1 MSILCLSLA
10 ATLRCTGIPKT
21 ESIVLLVPPAIEALV
36 SLFFIRTVWRNGR
49 KRWLLVAEA
58 WIFLLL
64 TILDFASHAAVRAS
78 PSLTVFKPLDNA
90 VGALSFVPLVL
101 YMSFLF
107 LLTRADLLPLVRP
120 ASLRTIFQFAIF
132 SFIPPVVMTNELGS
146 LLGISYR
153 VRPTDLGPVAEIGF
167 LSATSKALS
176 TAFTDATVVVLAVFQ
191 LLIFLLCTWHI
202 SRAWASNGDS
212 AVVFQP
218 APPQRQRSNSHSSS
232 YLGDEQ
238 GVRGLSWLALAL
250 ALGVAETFIAFA
262 PQGFS
267 VVLARRILRVLA
279 RGFLLYALVRGS
291 SDGFSNIGE
300 ETPAMAGAV
309 RSGGIR
315 GLISN
320 PRLSTF
326 AHLTPN
332 ATAFYNARQGPRPAN
347 ANPFA
352 DPVSD
357 AGSPHT
363 RVTVLYD
370 QKSAPVLQMRF
381 SGLDVPDSSRFS
393 ARSIRSNSTA
403 TQITSVAGHAGHS
416 THTGTPARSRTLS
429 EKRAGPPLAS
439 ITIPEIAVLAG
450 VTATQSAS
458 TISSL
463 PYALS
468 SSQSLPQAA
477 LQQPARTLAIGSV
490 QRSSTRSSSNVSDS
504 LDGVQQSSN
513 QFSSLPPRVT
523 RRGPTQL
530 AYAVQEED
538 EPLSS
543 RSRSRSR
550 SHARTDTAESN
561 VSTASVLSSGS
572 RRKPVPAHTPRGTI
586 IGLPQTDSRRPSIP
600 QTDSGE
606 EVAVEAHSALFPDV
620 YTVRDYNPDSPHSSA
635 RSSSMSDITT
645 TLTATAPTTG
655 SPEQLRRPGRLA
667 ERVVN
672 LERKRS
678 DPDAE
683 RRDVERNWMR
693 RSRPITTAEIESIM
707 PGSVPSRVTVVSRTP
722 EILTTGTDHES
733 VRAELEGMTSPKSAW
748 SAKVPWGSTVGE
760 PSQPTAQT
768 PRTVLGLPAN
778 PRAGRPGANVE
789 GWGRKTSDSKEVPT
803 LKGLVAEE
811 EKAGSSNWRQSEVLG
826 RLEGELV
833 RRSLVS
839 SYSGPNSSNA
849 SLAGDEAHAM

>member
-1 MSILCLSLA
+1 M
-10 ATLRCTGIPKT
+10 
-21 ESIVLLVPPAIEALV
+21 
-36 SLFFIRTVWRNGR
+36 
-49 KRWLLVAEA
+49 
-58 WIFLLL
+58 
-64 TILDFASHAAVRAS
+64 
-78 PSLTVFKPLDNA
+78 
-90 VGALSFVPLVL
+90 

-120 ASLRTIFQFAIF
+120 ASLRTVFQFAIF
-132 SFIPPVVMTNELGS
+132 SFIPPVVMSNELGS

-153 VRPTDLGPVAEIGF
+153 IRSTESGPVAEIGF
-167 LSATSKALS
+167 FSITSKALS
-176 TAFTDATVVVLAVFQ
+176 MAFTDATVVVLGVFQ

-202 SRAWASNGDS
+202 SRAWANGND
-212 AVVFQP
+212 P
-218 APPQRQRSNSHSSS
+218 APALQPPPVQRQRSYSHSSS

-250 ALGVAETFIAFA
+250 ALGAAETFVAFA
-262 PQGFS
+262 PQGFP
-267 VVLARRILRVLA
+267 VVLARRILRILA

-291 SDGFSNIGE
+291 SDGFSSIGE
-300 ETPAMAGAV
+300 ETPGMSNGV
-309 RSGGIR
+309 RAGGIR
-315 GLISN
+315 ALISN

-332 ATAFYNARQGPRPAN
+332 ATAFYNAGQGPRPAN

-352 DPVSD
+352 DPIV
-357 AGSPHT
+357 ATALPQT

-403 TQITSVAGHAGHS
+403 TQVTSVVGHTGHS
-416 THTGTPARSRTLS
+416 THNGTPARSRTLS

-458 TISSL
+458 SISSL
-463 PYALS
+463 PYAQS
-468 SSQSLPQAA
+468 SSRSPPQPVP
-477 LQQPARTLAIGSV
+477 QPPARTLAIGSL
-490 QRSSTRSSSNVSDS
+490 QRSSTRSSSNISDS
-504 LDGVQQSSN
+504 LEGGQQVSN
-513 QFSSLPPRVT
+513 QFPSLPPRVT

-530 AYAVQEED
+530 SYAVQEED
-538 EPLSS
+538 EPPSS

-550 SHARTDTAESN
+550 SHARTNTTESN
-561 VSTASVLSSGS
+561 ISTGSMLSSGS
-572 RRKPVPAHTPRGTI
+572 RRKPVPVHTPRGTI
-586 IGLPQTDSRRPSIP
+586 IALPQVGVPRPSP
-600 QTDSGE
+600 PKTDSGE

-620 YTVRDYNPDSPHSSA
+620 YAVPDYEPDSPQSSA
-635 RSSSMSDITT
+635 RSSYMSDITT
-645 TLTATAPTTG
+645 TLTATAPTTA

-683 RRDVERNWMR
+683 RREGERSWMR

-707 PGSVPSRVTVVSRTP
+707 PGAVSSRATVISRTP

-733 VRAELEGMTSPKSAW
+733 VRAELDGMTSPKSAW
-748 SAKVPWGSTVGE
+748 SANVPWSSAGGE
-760 PSQPTAQT
+760 PSQPPAQA
-768 PRTVLGLPAN
+768 PRTALGLPAN
-778 PRAGRPGANVE
+778 PRAGRPGGNVE
-789 GWGRKTSDSKEVPT
+789 GWGRKLSDSKEAPT

-811 EKAGSSNWRQSEVLG
+811 QEKAGSSNWQQSEVLG
-826 RLEGELV
+826 RFEGEFV
-833 RRSLVS
+833 RRSLAS
-839 SYSGPNSSNA
+839 SYSVPNSSNA
-849 SLAGDEAHAM
+849 SLAGDEPHAM

>member
-1 MSILCLSLA
+1 M
-10 ATLRCTGIPKT
+10 
-21 ESIVLLVPPAIEALV
+21 LLVPPAIEALV
-36 SLFFIRTVWRNGR
+36 SLFLIRTVWRNGR

-58 WIFLLL
+58 WVFLILA
-64 TILDFASHAAVRAS
+64 ILDFASHTTVRAS
-78 PSLTVFKPLDNA
+78 PSLTVFKPLDT
-90 VGALSFVPLVL
+90 VIGALSFAPLLL

-120 ASLRTIFQFAIF
+120 ASLRTVFQFAIF
-132 SFIPPVVMTNELGS
+132 SFIPPVVMSNELGS

-153 VRPTDLGPVAEIGF
+153 IRSTESGPVAEIGF
-167 LSATSKALS
+167 LSTPSKTLS
-176 TAFTDATVVVLAVFQ
+176 IAFTDTTVVVLGVFQ

-202 SRAWASNGDS
+202 SRAWTNAND
-212 AVVFQP
+212 QTQTLQ
-218 APPQRQRSNSHSSS
+218 APPAQRQRSYSHSSS

-250 ALGVAETFIAFA
+250 ALGAAETFLAFA
-262 PQGFS
+262 PESFS
-267 VVLARRILRVLA
+267 VVLVRRILRILA

-291 SDGFSNIGE
+291 SDGFSSIGE
-300 ETPAMAGAV
+300 ETPAMSNGV
-309 RSGGIR
+309 RAGGIR

-320 PRLSTF
+320 PRFSTF
-326 AHLTPN
+326 VHLTPN
-332 ATAFYNARQGPRPAN
+332 ATAFYNAGQGPRPAN

-352 DPVSD
+352 DPVVTTTSQ
-357 AGSPHT
+357 T

-403 TQITSVAGHAGHS
+403 TQVTSVVGHGGHS
-416 THTGTPARSRTLS
+416 TNNGTPARSRTLS

-458 TISSL
+458 SISSL
-463 PYALS
+463 PYAQS
-468 SSQSLPQAA
+468 STQSLPQPVPQ
-477 LQQPARTLAIGSV
+477 LPARTLAIGSI

-504 LDGVQQSSN
+504 LEGVQQVSN
-513 QFSSLPPRVT
+513 QFPSLPPRVT

-530 AYAVQEED
+530 AYAVAEED
-538 EPLSS
+538 EPPSS

-550 SHARTDTAESN
+550 SHARTNTAESN
-561 VSTASVLSSGS
+561 ISTASMLSSGS

-586 IGLPQTDSRRPSIP
+586 IALPPVNPSRSSPP
-600 QTDSGE
+600 KTDSGE
-606 EVAVEAHSALFPDV
+606 DVAVEAHSALFPDV
-620 YTVRDYNPDSPHSSA
+620 YPARDYLPDSPHSSA

-645 TLTATAPTTG
+645 TLTATAPTTA

-683 RRDVERNWMR
+683 RHEVERNWMR
-693 RSRPITTAEIESIM
+693 RSRPITSAEIESII
-707 PGSVPSRVTVVSRTP
+707 PGSVPSRATVVSRTP

-748 SAKVPWGSTVGE
+748 SAKVPWDSAEAE
-760 PSQPTAQT
+760 PSQPSAQA
-768 PRTVLGLPAN
+768 PRTAIGLPAN
-778 PRAGRPGANVE
+778 PRVGRPGGNVE
-789 GWGRKTSDSKEVPT
+789 GWGRKLSDSKEVPT
-803 LKGLVAEE
+803 LKGLAEE
-811 EKAGSSNWRQSEVLG
+811 EQEKAGSSNWQQSEVLG
-826 RLEGELV
+826 RFEGGFV
-833 RRSLVS
+833 RRSLAS
-839 SYSGPNSSNA
+839 SYSIPNSSNA
-849 SLAGDEAHAM
+849 SLAADEPHAM